1 MSEYKGIYP
10 NLEATAPP
18 APPHNPTDG
27 PSFRLQQCCDAL
39 NKLKSELSHYETVLK
54 KYNRSKGILMNTSS
68 TCGILSCVL
77 AAGGLGTSL
86 SGVGIIA
93 SVPLGVVSG
102 VFVCASIACQQI
114 SKNLSK
120 KAVKHQNT
128 ITLAKSKINTIKD
141 LVSKAL
147 RDNKI
152 SDEQFSLTIEELKN
166 FEKLK
171 SEIRAKAQKN
181 MSGEDTVVL
190 RQRVR
195 EEILKELKGRP

>member
-1 MSEYKGIYP
+1 MDQYKTIYP

-18 APPHNPTDG
+18 PTPTDG

-54 KYNRSKGILMNTSS
+54 KYNRSKGVLMNVSS

-102 VFVCASIACQQI
+102 VFVCASIALQQI
-114 SKNLSK
+114 SKRLSN

-128 ITLAKSKINTIKD
+128 ITLARSKINTIED

-147 RDNKI
+147 SDNKI
-152 SDEQFSLTIEELKN
+152 SDEQFSLIIEELKK

-171 SEIRAKAQKN
+171 AEIRAKAQTN
-181 MSGEDTVVL
+181 MSGEDPLVL

-195 EEILKELKGRP
+195 NEILKELKGGP

>member
-1 MSEYKGIYP
+1 
-10 NLEATAPP
+10 
-18 APPHNPTDG
+18 
-27 PSFRLQQCCDAL
+27 
-39 NKLKSELSHYETVLK
+39 
-54 KYNRSKGILMNTSS
+54 MNASS

-77 AAGGLGTSL
+77 AAGGLGASL

-102 VFVCASIACQQI
+102 VFVFTSIACQHI

-128 ITLAKSKINTIKD
+128 ITLARSKINTIED

-152 SDEQFSLTIEELKN
+152 SDEQFSLIIEELKN

-171 SEIRAKAQKN
+171 AEIRAKAQKN
-181 MSGEDTVVL
+181 MNGEDPMVL
-190 RQRVR
+190 RQRGR
-195 EEILKELKGRP
+195 KEILKELKGGQ

>member
-1 MSEYKGIYP
+1 MGEYKGIYP
-10 NLEATAPP
+10 NLPPTAPP
-18 APPHNPTDG
+18 PDG
-27 PSFRLQQCCDAL
+27 ATFRLQQCCDIL
-39 NKLKSELSHYETVLK
+39 NKLKAELNHYEMILK
-54 KYNRSKGILMNTSS
+54 KYNRSKGVLMNASS

-93 SVPLGVVSG
+93 AVPLGVISG
-102 VFVCASIACQQI
+102 VFVCISITFQQI
-114 SKNLSK
+114 SKRLSK

-128 ITLAKSKINTIKD
+128 ITLAKSKINTIED

-152 SDEQFSLTIEELKN
+152 SDEQFSLIIEELKN

-181 MSGEDTVVL
+181 IDAEDPLVL
-190 RQRVR
+190 RQRIR
-195 EEILKELKGRP
+195 KEILEELKGGP

>member
-1 MSEYKGIYP
+1 MDAYKTIYP

-18 APPHNPTDG
+18 TDE

-39 NKLKSELSHYETVLK
+39 NKLKSELNHYETVLK
-54 KYNRSKGILMNTSS
+54 KYNRSKGVLMNASS
-68 TCGILSCVL
+68 TCGIMSCIL

-86 SGVGIIA
+86 SGIGIIA

-128 ITLAKSKINTIKD
+128 ITLARSKINTIED

-152 SDEQFSLTIEELKN
+152 SDEQFSLIIEELKN

-171 SEIRAKAQKN
+171 AEIRAKAQKN
-181 MSGEDTVVL
+181 MNGEDPVVL

-195 EEILKELKGRP
+195 NEILKELKGGP